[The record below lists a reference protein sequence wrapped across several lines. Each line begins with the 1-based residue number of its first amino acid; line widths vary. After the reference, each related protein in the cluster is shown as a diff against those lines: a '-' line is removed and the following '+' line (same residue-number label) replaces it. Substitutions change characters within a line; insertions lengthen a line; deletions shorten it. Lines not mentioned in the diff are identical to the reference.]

1 MNIKSRMKY
10 DKEQQ
15 VHWNILLPLFKQKCH
30 YTFIHYGVQALS
42 AKNIHLFTRFHT
54 GAAITP
60 FCTLVT
66 VITSSVAPSAL

>member
-1 MNIKSRMKY
+1 MKY
-10 DKEQQ
+10 DKNSRYTRISFCSSSNK
-15 VHWNILLPLFKQKCH
+15 NIIILSFMMAFKLFEP
-30 YTFIHYGVQALS
+30 TS
-42 AKNIHLFTRFHT
+42 IHLFTRFHT